1 MSKAVSIRFTACAVL
16 VATVCAV
23 AAFSKGPAVADEAP
37 AKDRGP
43 RAAGG
48 GPPWQ
53 SELFKLIE
61 PNSDGKITKEEIIAV
76 HDKLDSDG
84 DGAITRNEL
93 LKHIGNAGQATGQA
107 RNGRNGRPSALTLF
121 TQFDSNKNGKLSK
134 DEVPA
139 PVWRHL
145 QAADGDKDGVVT
157 KDEFANSQRTQG
169 AAGRGRPAGV
179 PLEELATKL
188 FKQFDANRD
197 GKLAKDELPAPIWQR
212 VVAADTNEDGIVTEA
227 EFKTKARKSPKA
239 DSKN

>member
-23 AAFSKGPAVADEAP
+23 CAFLKGQAVADEAP

-43 RAAGG
+43 RTAGG
-48 GPPWQ
+48 SPPWQ
-53 SELFKLIE
+53 SELFKLID

-84 DGAITRNEL
+84 DGAITRDEL
-93 LKHIGNAGQATGQA
+93 LEHIGNAGQARG
-107 RNGRNGRPSALTLF
+107 GRNGRPSALTLF
-121 TQFDSNKNGKLSK
+121 SQFDSNKDGKLSK

-157 KDEFANSQRTQG
+157 RKEFANSQRTQG

-179 PLEELATKL
+179 PLEALATKL
-188 FKQFDANRD
+188 FTQFDANKD
-197 GKLAKDELPAPIWQR
+197 GKLAKAELPAPIWQR

-239 DSKN
+239 DSKK